1 MKDYLYAVNFI
12 HLQNNRTKSQSMNI
26 RYTTLLI
33 GLMLWGV
40 LSAQPSMKL
49 EKRLH
54 KTKDYDEY
62 CYLSEK
68 IEVLKKIIR
77 YQ

>member
-1 MKDYLYAVNFI
+1 MSIKLFKDI
-12 HLQNNRTKSQSMNI
+12 MNEI
-26 RYTTLLI
+26 
-33 GLMLWGV
+33 
-40 LSAQPSMKL
+40 MKL
-49 EKRLH
+49 EKRLR

>member
-1 MKDYLYAVNFI
+1 
-12 HLQNNRTKSQSMNI
+12 MNI
-26 RYTTLLI
+26 
-33 GLMLWGV
+33 MLFKDI
-40 LSAQPSMKL
+40 MNEITKL